1 MKTITQLIQEI
12 EERKN
17 RGNTLS
23 HFISYMN
30 SINNPH
36 QHVTCIHIAGTNGKG
51 STLNYIRS
59 ILQSAGYKVG
69 TFTSPYLTHH
79 QDRIRIQNQ
88 DIPDDILMKY
98 ADQYYDSWIKW
109 DLSMF
114 EIDMAIACLWFL
126 EEKVDIAIFETG
138 LGGRLDFTNIIH
150 PLVSVITNIGM
161 DHMHILGDTYEA
173 IAYEKAGIIKTG
185 IDVITAENKLEC
197 LRIFQDVAKSK
208 QANCIQISS
217 IENIRRFPHQIC
229 FDYELLKDI
238 WISQGAMYQTK
249 NAALAIE
256 TCLYLRN
263 QNKLYIEDQHIYE
276 GISSTI
282 WEGRYEIFCKE
293 PLLMIDGAHNKEGID
308 ALVESLEGIS
318 DLHILFSVLQDKQFD
333 SMLQS
338 LKQVSNHIMV
348 TNFMNYRSLDMKQV
362 ADEQVVY
369 VNNMEETIMR
379 VWKNKKPLVITG
391 SLYFISEV
399 RSFLKSK
406 DWS

>member
-1 MKTITQLIQEI
+1 MRTITQLIQEI

-30 SINNPH
+30 SIGSPH
-36 QHVTCIHIAGTNGKG
+36 QYLTCIHIAGTNGKG

-59 ILQSAGYKVG
+59 ILQNAGYKVG
-69 TFTSPYLTHH
+69 TFTSPYLVHH

-88 DIPDDILMKY
+88 DISDEILMKY
-98 ADQYYDSWIKW
+98 ANEYYDSWINW

-161 DHMHILGDTYEA
+161 DHMHILGNTYEA
-173 IAYEKAGIIKTG
+173 IAYEKAGIMKEE
-185 IDVITAENKLEC
+185 IDVITAEDKKEC
-197 LRIFQDVAKSK
+197 LRIFQEVAKGK
-208 QANCIQISS
+208 QANCIHISS
-217 IENIRRFPHQIC
+217 IENIKRFPHQIC
-229 FDYELLKDI
+229 FDYGLLKDI
-238 WISQGAMYQTK
+238 RISQGAMYQTK

-263 QNKLYIEDQHIYE
+263 QQKLQIEDQHIYE

-282 WEGRYEIFCKE
+282 WEGRYEIFCKK

-318 DLHILFSVLQDKQFD
+318 DLHILFSVLEDKQFNQ
-333 SMLQS
+333 MLDR

-348 TNFMNYRSLDMKQV
+348 TNFMNHRSLDMKQV
-362 ADEQVVY
+362 TDEQVVY
-369 VNNMEETIMR
+369 IDNIEETIMR
-379 VWKNKKPLVITG
+379 MWKNKKPLVVTG

-399 RSFLKSK
+399 RAFLKSK